1 MNGYCVTTEFVISKA
16 NIWLQSFLPGR
27 NQQVEVNGFAS
38 SCLPVV
44 SMVPQ
49 GTILGPILFLMLINN
64 LPTNITSSI
73 KLFPDDCVLY
83 HPINSV
89 GNHFALQGDLNLD
102 KCNWASTWQM
112 KLFAPTQCFVMSIT
126 LKNSPPKFSYLLCNA
141 QLDGACHQ
149 KYLGVCMTCALSWQL
164 QCDEAKK
171 KAIRVLMILQR
182 NLSLHGQSV

>member
-49 GTILGPILFLMLINN
+49 GTILGPTLFLMFINN

-89 GNHFALQGDLNLD
+89 GNHFALQGNLDLD
-102 KCNWASTWQM
+102 KCMGLNMADEIICSYTM
-112 KLFAPTQCFVMSIT
+112 FCDVHYFEE
-126 LKNSPPKFSYLLCNA
+126 FSS
-141 QLDGACHQ
+141 Q
-149 KYLGVCMTCALSWQL
+149 
-164 QCDEAKK
+164 
-171 KAIRVLMILQR
+171 I
-182 NLSLHGQSV
+182 